1 MLVKFNIYANANT
14 FVKVDGHDWLQTFKY
29 KTRELWGL
37 FAEVRKK
44 NLSWDFEV
52 IYIFRKIAVLNIC
65 RYLRGFYTYK
75 NINNIFLRIPK
86 LTEIGWIVPSEKRQS
101 KTYAT
106 RI

>member
-1 MLVKFNIYANANT
+1 MLVKFNTYANANT

-65 RYLRGFYTYK
+65 RYLRGFYTYQNSQKSVELFLLK
-75 NINNIFLRIPK
+75 NANQK
-86 LTEIGWIVPSEKRQS
+86 LMQHAYK
-101 KTYAT
+101 
-106 RI
+106 